1 MVTPF
6 ILKSAEIPKAFLLF
20 FCMVGLAAAA
30 VQNTANFLTPR
41 SAELSCSINEAA
53 VAAVLRIFYSKTT
66 PRI

>member
-20 FCMVGLAAAA
+20 FCMVGLAAGA

-41 SAELSCSINEAA
+41 SAELSSSINEAA
-53 VAAVLRIFYSKTT
+53 VAALLSIFYSKTT